1 MANASVDE
9 YREARPGK
17 QTLSHFIETL
27 DAIAGRSKAGDL
39 TALIAALSYKL
50 SANRFNLAV
59 LGQMKRGKSS
69 FVNALLG
76 TEILPTGILPLTSVI
91 TRVKYGPTPTAMI
104 HFKSGN
110 AEPIE
115 LTALPEYITEAANP
129 GNRKQVAAAEVTY
142 PSQFLSMG
150 IDLIDTPGI
159 GSTHLQNTSTTEDYL
174 SEVDAGIVVLSV
186 DPPITEVESDFLR
199 KIRLDIPRLLFVI
212 NKIDLV
218 LPREADSVVRFLE
231 GELKN
236 RIGVDDPELFPLSAR
251 LALEERTHQHNRSAG
266 KSGMEG
272 LSERLRNFASEEKEQ
287 VLLQSVA
294 LDVLRIAETLR
305 FAASVGERARAL
317 NGEEL
322 ESRKHALEA
331 TVVKSDREMKDLRH
345 LLRQDVATIVA
356 RIESDLK
363 QHVESADS
371 AVCLH
376 LFEFE
381 KAHPNETRDE
391 LGALLDKFVFGE
403 VERVFADWRVQ
414 EDERIQAEV
423 AELSERFVERT
434 NKVLEHLQNTAG
446 SLFDVPIS
454 HVDLRSSLTVE
465 SRLYY
470 YTDHVFQYQL
480 DKLIFILPRFLLRQ
494 IVFSR
499 MRSYIR
505 MELDRNAG
513 RLRYDY
519 LERLEKSVT
528 AFEKELNSA
537 VAIVVDNLRF
547 VLEAREG
554 NVSSTTSAIAQLDLV
569 IAGCRSIIEEHGRT
583 LQWTAAEAQPGT
595 GPETWN

>member
-1 MANASVDE
+1 MANALVDAH
-9 YREARPGK
+9 REAQPGK

-27 DAIAGRSKAGDL
+27 GAIAGHSKAGDL
-39 TALIAALSYKL
+39 TAVLDGLLEKL

-91 TRVKYGPTPTAMI
+91 TRVKYGPSPTALI
-104 HFKSGN
+104 RFKSGN
-110 AEPIE
+110 VEPIE
-115 LTALPEYITEAANP
+115 LTALREYITEAGNP

-142 PSQFLSMG
+142 PSQFLGMG

-174 SEVDAGIVVLSV
+174 SKVDAGIVVLSV

-199 KIRLDIPRLLFVI
+199 KIRRDVPRLLFVI
-212 NKIDLV
+212 NKIDV
-218 LPREADSVVRFLE
+218 VSPREADSVVRFLE

-236 RIGVDDPELFPLSAR
+236 RIGVDNPELFPLSAR
-251 LALEERTHQHNRSAG
+251 LALEERTHQHNGSAV
-266 KSGMEG
+266 KSGMER
-272 LSERLRNFASEEKEQ
+272 LAERLRHFASEEKEQ

-294 LDVLRIAETLR
+294 VDVLRIAGTLQ

-322 ESRKHALEA
+322 ESKKCALETTLA
-331 TVVKSDREMKDLRH
+331 SSDREMKDLRH

-363 QHVESADS
+363 HHVESADP
-371 AVCLH
+371 ALCQH
-376 LFEFE
+376 LLEFE
-381 KAHPNETRDE
+381 KAHPNETRDQ
-391 LGALLDKFVFGE
+391 LGTLLDKFVFGE
-403 VERVFADWRVQ
+403 VECVFADWRVQ
-414 EDERIQAEV
+414 EDRRIHTEV

-434 NKVLEHLQNTAG
+434 NRVLEHLQDTAG

-454 HVDLRSSLTVE
+454 HVDFRSSLTVE

-480 DKLIFILPRFLLRQ
+480 DKLIFILPKFLLRQ
-494 IVFSR
+494 IVFTR

-519 LERLEKSVT
+519 LERLEKSVA
-528 AFEKELNSA
+528 AFEKGLESA

-547 VLEAREG
+547 VLEPKEG
-554 NVSSTTSAIAQLDLV
+554 NASSPTSAIAQLEPV
-569 IAGCRSIIEEHGRT
+569 VAGCRSIIEAPGRT
-583 LQWTAAEAQPGT
+583 LQRTAVEAQPGA

>member
-1 MANASVDE
+1 MPNTLVDV
-9 YREARPGK
+9 YREAQLGK

-27 DAIAGRSKAGDL
+27 RTIAADSKAGDL
-39 TALIAALSYKL
+39 TALLGGLSAKL

-91 TRVKYGPTPTAMI
+91 TRVKYGPTPTASI
-104 HFKSGN
+104 HFKSGY

-115 LTALPEYITEAANP
+115 LTALPEYITEATNP
-129 GNRKQVAAAEVTY
+129 GNRKQVASAEVTY
-142 PSQFLSMG
+142 PSQFLAMG

-199 KIRLDIPRLLFVI
+199 KIRRDIPRLLFVI
-212 NKIDLV
+212 NKIDIV
-218 LPREADSVVRFLE
+218 SAREADAVVRFLE

-236 RIGVDDPELFPLSAR
+236 RIGVDSPELFPLSAR
-251 LALEERTHQHNRSAG
+251 LALEEQTHHQNGFAA
-266 KSGMEG
+266 KSGMER
-272 LSERLRNFASEEKEQ
+272 LANRLRHFASEEKGQ
-287 VLLQSVA
+287 VLLQSAA

-305 FAASVGERARAL
+305 FAANVGERATTL
-317 NGEEL
+317 SGEEL
-322 ESRKHALEA
+322 EAKKCALEA
-331 TVVKSDREMKDLRH
+331 ALVKADREMKDLRH
-345 LLRQDVATIVA
+345 LLKQDVAAIVT
-356 RIESDLK
+356 RIETDLK
-363 QHVESADS
+363 QHVESADPS
-371 AVCLH
+371 VCRH
-376 LFEFE
+376 LVEFE
-381 KAHPNETRDE
+381 KAHPHETRDK
-391 LGALLDKFVFGE
+391 LGTLLDRLVFGE

-414 EDERIQAEV
+414 EDERIHAEL

-434 NKVLEHLQNTAG
+434 NLVLEHLQDTSG

-454 HVDLRSSLTVE
+454 HVNFKSSLTVE

-480 DKLIFILPRFLLRQ
+480 DKLIFIFPKFLLRQ
-494 IVFSR
+494 IVFGR

-528 AFEKELNSA
+528 AFEKELTSA

-547 VLEAREG
+547 VLDPKE
-554 NVSSTTSAIAQLDLV
+554 VSASSMTSAIAQLDEV
-569 IAGCRSIIEEHGRT
+569 IAGCKTIIAEPRRT
-583 LQWTAAEAQPGT
+583 LRRTAAEAQPGS
-595 GPETWN
+595 GPEIWN

>member
-1 MANASVDE
+1 MPNTLVDA
-9 YREARPGK
+9 YREAQPGK

-27 DAIAGRSKAGDL
+27 GAIAGHSKAGDL
-39 TALIAALSYKL
+39 TAVLDGLFEKL

-91 TRVKYGPTPTAMI
+91 TRVKYGPSPTALI
-104 HFKSGN
+104 RFKSGN
-110 AEPIE
+110 VEPIE
-115 LTALPEYITEAANP
+115 LRALPQYITEAANP

-142 PSQFLSMG
+142 PSQFLGMG

-159 GSTHLQNTSTTEDYL
+159 GSTHLHNTSTTEDYL

-186 DPPITEVESDFLR
+186 DPPITEVESEFLK
-199 KIRLDIPRLLFVI
+199 KIRRDVPRLLFVI

-218 LPREADSVVRFLE
+218 LPREAASVARFLE

-251 LALEERTHQHNRSAG
+251 LALEERTHQHNGSAG

-272 LSERLRNFASEEKEQ
+272 LSERLRHFASEEKEQ
-287 VLLQSVA
+287 VLFQSVA
-294 LDVLRIAETLR
+294 LDVLRTAGTLR

-322 ESRKHALEA
+322 ESKKRALEA
-331 TVVKSDREMKDLRH
+331 ALVKSDREMKDLRH
-345 LLRQDVATIVA
+345 LLRQDVAAIVT
-356 RIESDLK
+356 RIENDLK
-363 QHVESADS
+363 EHVESADP
-371 AVCLH
+371 VVRRH
-376 LFEFE
+376 LDEFE
-381 KAHPNETRDE
+381 KAHPNETRDQ
-391 LGALLDKFVFGE
+391 LGALLDKFIFGE
-403 VERVFADWRVQ
+403 VECVFVDWRVQ
-414 EDERIQAEV
+414 EDERIRAEV
-423 AELSERFVERT
+423 AELSKRFVERT
-434 NKVLEHLQNTAG
+434 NQVLEHLQDTAG
-446 SLFDVPIS
+446 ALFDVPIS
-454 HVDLRSSLTVE
+454 HVDFRSSLTVE

-480 DKLIFILPRFLLRQ
+480 DKLIFILPRFLLRRV
-494 IVFSR
+494 VFGR

-519 LERLEKSVT
+519 LERLKKSVS
-528 AFEKELNSA
+528 AFEKELESA

-547 VLEAREG
+547 VLNPKEG
-554 NVSSTTSAIAQLDLV
+554 NASSMTSAIAQLDLV
-569 IAGCRSIIEEHGRT
+569 IAGCRSIIEERGRT
-583 LQWTAAEAQPGT
+583 LQRTAAGAQPGA